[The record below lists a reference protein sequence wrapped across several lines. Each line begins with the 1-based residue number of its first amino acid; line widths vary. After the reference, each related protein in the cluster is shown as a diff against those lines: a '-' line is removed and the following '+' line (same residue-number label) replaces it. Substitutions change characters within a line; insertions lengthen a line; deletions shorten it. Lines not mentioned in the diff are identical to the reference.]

1 MRVSSNGE
9 ISLPLLGEVDIEG
22 KTASAAETMIE
33 NSYRDTYIKDPH
45 VSIFV
50 QEHYSQRVTV
60 VGEVK
65 NPGTY
70 DYPSRQ
76 RLLDAIALAG
86 GLTEEAGR
94 IAQVRRLSSAARGS
108 EQSYLVDLNKLVNEG
123 KTELNLAINGGDV
136 IFIPEAGS
144 FYVDGA
150 VRRPGKYPI
159 KDAVSINEALLAA
172 GGMAPYADE
181 DDAYLLRK
189 TDNGERE
196 KIRLEFD
203 ETGRTSENLTI
214 QDGDIILV
222 ESSFWGKVLHG
233 GGITLGVPG
242 AGVSFRDPAR

>member
-1 MRVSSNGE
+1 MCFYCFRSR
-9 ISLPLLGEVDIEG
+9 
-22 KTASAAETMIE
+22 T
-33 NSYRDTYIKDPH
+33 TYIKDPH

-108 EQSYLVDLNKLVNEG
+108 EQTYMVNLNKLVNEG

-181 DDAYLLRK
+181 DESFLLRK

-196 KIRLEFD
+196 KFRLKFD
-203 ETGRTSENLTI
+203 ETGRTSEKLEI

-222 ESSFWGKVLHG
+222 ESSFWGKVFHG

-242 AGVSFRDPAR
+242 AGVSLRDPAR